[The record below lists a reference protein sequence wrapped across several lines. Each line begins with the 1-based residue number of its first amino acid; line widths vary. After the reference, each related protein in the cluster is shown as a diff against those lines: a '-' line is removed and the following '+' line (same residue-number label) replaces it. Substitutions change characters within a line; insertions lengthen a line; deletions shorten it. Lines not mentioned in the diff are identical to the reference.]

1 MFKSDWVKLKQ
12 QIQGAYFDYS
22 SWKYDIKQLCKYPI
36 EFNTK
41 DYLAFTITCKDSDHY
56 LSFVGSMI
64 DDGIQQ
70 LYYIDKVILH
80 RK

>member
-1 MFKSDWVKLKQ
+1 MFKCDWVKLKQ
-12 QIQGAYFDYS
+12 EIENTYFDYS
-22 SWKYDIKQLCKYPI
+22 SWKDDIKKLCKYPI

-41 DYLAFTITCKDSDHY
+41 EYLEFTITCKDSDHY
-56 LSFVGSMI
+56 LSFVGFMV

-70 LYYIDKVILH
+70 LYCINKVILH